1 MTIHKINPSTKALR
15 WAALAAL
22 TIAATAAGQAQV
34 FTQFSFSSTTSATT
48 VGSMVQSSVFGSS
61 LSSSYIGN
69 DGFGPVLEAYPTAG
83 STSAALALSNDSYWS
98 MTVTAVSG
106 QSLDVGTL
114 SYEVGKGGASDPR
127 GYFIR
132 SSVDSFASNIAGTQ
146 LPTGSAVAP
155 ALATVDLSGNAGYQ
169 GLSSVEFRFYG
180 WSPNTGRSV
189 DWRNVTLEASSVPEP
204 SGYGVIA
211 GLGLLGFA
219 LVQRRRQAAGR

>member
-1 MTIHKINPSTKALR
+1 MSQILPFLL
-15 WAALAAL
+15 LAVL
-22 TIAATAAGQAQV
+22 ATFAVTTTGQGQI

-61 LSSSYIGN
+61 LNTSIGN
-69 DGFGPVLEAYPTAG
+69 DGFGPVLEAYPMAG
-83 STSAALALSNDSYWS
+83 STSAALALSDNKHWS

-114 SYEVGKGGASDPR
+114 SYEVGKGGAPDPR

-132 SSVDSFASNIAGTQ
+132 SSVDSFASDIAGTQ
-146 LPTGSAVAP
+146 LPTGSAMAP

-169 GLSSVEFRFYG
+169 GLTSVEFRFYVWAPG
-180 WSPNTGRSV
+180 TGNSV
-189 DWRNVTLEASSVPEP
+189 DWRNVTLEANSVPEP